1 MSPAATPVLGLL
13 LAGGLARRMGGGD
26 KSLREIGGRSLLA
39 HVIERAQPQVERL
52 VLNANGDLERFGGFG
67 LPVIPDAVPGHAGPL
82 AGVLAGLEWAARVV
96 PAATH
101 VMSLA
106 TDTPFF
112 PHDLAA
118 RLQQALAAERAEIAC
133 AASGGRSHPVIA
145 LWPVSLA
152 PALRTALV
160 EEDLR
165 KIDRFTARYRTVA
178 VAFEDEAGDP
188 FFNLNTPDDLALAE
202 ARLRAGA
209 G

>member
-52 VLNANGDLERFGGFG
+52 VLNANGDLERFAGFG
-67 LPVIPDAVPGHAGPL
+67 LPVIPDAVPGYAGPL
-82 AGVLAGLEWAARVV
+82 AGVLAGLEWAGRVV
-96 PAATH
+96 PSATH

-112 PHDLAA
+112 PRDLAA
-118 RLQQALAAERAEIAC
+118 RLQQALAAEGAEIAC
-133 AASGGRSHPVIA
+133 AASGGRPHPVIA

-152 PALRTALV
+152 PALRTVLV
-160 EEDLR
+160 AEDLR
-165 KIDRFTARYRTVA
+165 KIDRFTARYRTVE